1 MKVWVIMGNDFP
13 DAVLESEEAAD
24 KYINHK
30 KELTKRKMEILGGSM
45 IYWRSYEF
53 EVQQ

>member
-13 DAVLESEEAAD
+13 DAVFSSEKAAD
-24 KYINHK
+24 KHVEK
-30 KELTKRKMEILGGSM
+30 MKAETDKRPGGTPR

-53 EVQQ
+53 TLRE